1 MNIIKVMIIDEHPAV
16 RRALKV
22 RLDSSPEI
30 EVTASIAT
38 IDEGEKLA
46 QNVRPDVVLL
56 GLRSYVDNAAAS
68 LNQAVT
74 RFTQLGVAVLILSP
88 YPDDVEQELFYQAG
102 AKDYLLKDIN
112 TPQLITAIRR
122 VIPPLEAPINVKK
135 TYEQANN
142 SFYLPSN

>member
-38 IDEGEKLA
+38 IDEGEKLT

>member
-22 RLDSSPEI
+22 RLNSSPEI

-38 IDEGEKLA
+38 VGEGEKLA

>member
-22 RLDSSPEI
+22 RLNSSPEI

-38 IDEGEKLA
+38 VGEGEKLA

-122 VIPPLEAPINVKK
+122 VIPSLEAPINVKK